1 MTSQSEQDTGLD
13 GLLKRAL
20 ADDLPA
26 GVEAGMRERIARFR
40 AETTKDEKRAESRAG
55 LRWRIA
61 WAAASVLMLVSG
73 SLLQGLQPRSPLAER
88 ITSVMTEISEI
99 ESTGQP
105 GETQE
110 IRVISPERE
119 PARIPEGK
127 EKQP

>member
-40 AETTKDEKRAESRAG
+40 AETTRGEGRAEVRTRLG
-55 LRWRIA
+55 WRIA
-61 WAAASVLMLVSG
+61 WAAAAVLMLVSG

-105 GETQE
+105 GETQ
-110 IRVISPERE
+110 
-119 PARIPEGK
+119 
-127 EKQP
+127 

>member
-40 AETTKDEKRAESRAG
+40 AETTEVEGRAEGRTR

-73 SLLQGLQPRSPLAER
+73 SLLQGLQPRSPLAEK
-88 ITSVMTEISEI
+88 ISLVMTEISDI
-99 ESTGQP
+99 ESTRRARSTP
-105 GETQE
+105 E
-110 IRVISPERE
+110 IRLISPERE
-119 PARIPEGK
+119 PVPVPEDK
-127 EKQP
+127 ERKS

>member
-1 MTSQSEQDTGLD
+1 MTSQQEHDAGLD
-13 GLLKRAL
+13 GLLKRTL

-40 AETTKDEKRAESRAG
+40 AETTKDEGRAEGRTR
-55 LRWRIA
+55 LRWRIT

-73 SLLQGLQPRSPLAER
+73 GLLQGLGTRSPLAEK
-88 ITSVMTEISEI
+88 ISSVMTEFSEI
-99 ESTGQP
+99 ESTRRLESTP
-105 GETQE
+105 E

-119 PARIPEGK
+119 PARIPEDK